1 MVSLKVLT
9 AFTLATFASAVSIQ
23 PRQATYIDP
32 KSFGGS
38 SLGYFSGNPNG
49 EPLNII
55 VTGIGSADTFSA
67 WYKAIGY
74 GKECLGLHSGG
85 AMQAFIDSRGLR
97 DQEGEIRFA
106 YGEDPDAEGSCLE
119 SAIGGS
125 HFRFWQQQGTQAWFL
140 AASREKN
147 VFDHH
152 DIVPDGYDIN
162 RDDIVKAATQSSS
175 YKGKNFIA
183 SVSYVSGLLPSGS
196 DGINHGIAIDG
207 QTAVLSVTV
216 S

>member
-1 MVSLKVLT
+1 MVSIKALT
-9 AFTLATFASAVSIQ
+9 ALAFVTLASAASIQ
-23 PRQATYIDP
+23 TRQSGYADP

-38 SLGYFSGNPNG
+38 SLGYFPGNSNG

-55 VTGIGSADTFSA
+55 VTGIGAADTFSS

-74 GKECLGLHSGG
+74 GKECFGLHDGG
-85 AMQAFIDSRGLR
+85 AMQAYIDSRSLR

-140 AASREKN
+140 AASREKTI
-147 VFDHH
+147 FDHH
-152 DIVPDGYDIN
+152 DIVADGYDLD
-162 RDDIVKAATQSSS
+162 RDAIVKAATKSSS
-175 YKGKNFIA
+175 YKGKKFIA
-183 SVSYVSGLLPSGS
+183 TVSYVSGLLPSGS
-196 DGINHGIAIDG
+196 DGINHGIALDG
-207 QTAVLSVTV
+207 RTAVLSVTV

>member
-1 MVSLKVLT
+1 MVSIKALT
-9 AFTLATFASAVSIQ
+9 TLAFVTLASAASIQ
-23 PRQATYIDP
+23 TRQSGYADP

-38 SLGYFSGNPNG
+38 SLGYFPGNSNG

-55 VTGIGSADTFSA
+55 VTGIGAADTFSS
-67 WYKAIGY
+67 WYKAIG
-74 GKECLGLHSGG
+74 ESL
-85 AMQAFIDSRGLR
+85 

-140 AASREKN
+140 AASREKTI
-147 VFDHH
+147 FDHH
-152 DIVPDGYDIN
+152 DIVADGYDLD
-162 RDDIVKAATQSSS
+162 RDAIVKAATKSSS
-175 YKGKNFIA
+175 YKGKKFIA
-183 SVSYVSGLLPSGS
+183 TVSYVSGLLPSGS
-196 DGINHGIAIDG
+196 DGINHGIALDG
-207 QTAVLSVTV
+207 RTAVLSVTV